1 MRQDD
6 CILLDVVHSIY
17 KSKTVYQKMEGGD
30 LYPEKKEILL
40 KQIKVKKWFRKEC
53 ISSVEQYVTSKNK
66 IAKNRSV
73 IFDKFSGRFYA
84 TYHSPEDII
93 RNISATPIT
102 QPIGFAYDLN
112 IHPSKSQVQQHRTRR
127 N

>member
-1 MRQDD
+1 MNKHDTIQVQ
-6 CILLDVVHSIY
+6 VVHSVY
-17 KSKTVYQKMEGGD
+17 KTRIVYQRLEDGE
-30 LYPEKKEILL
+30 LYHEKKEIVA

-84 TYHSPEDII
+84 TFHSPEDILY
-93 RNISATPIT
+93 NISSSSTSK
-102 QPIGFAYDLN
+102 PIGYSYDSN
-112 IHPSKSQVQQHRTRR
+112 IHPSVSQVQQYKPR
-127 N
+127 